1 MKTPSFGKK
10 RRSFERGILKKHGSF
25 EKDIEA

>member
-10 RRSFERGILKKHGSF
+10 RRSFERGIFKKHGSF
-25 EKDIEA
+25 EDIEA